1 MPFLRLSWNLHWWL
15 ILHALQTQ
23 GFSRST
29 AFSEKPR
36 QSREADWLSTQNPH
50 SWTELP
56 FLFYLGFSCWGII
69 MLTLQVILMK
79 FFFCWNF
86 CDPLPYILKSPLCLP
101 FPHVFSLNF
110 RLFKSKKRW
119 MSLRHCSNLQLDSRL
134 TDLNLWSS
142 WIFAWSFLNNRYP
155 SAPVILI
162 TTLPISLEPLDTQC
176 YALTYPNISPWS
188 WVFPT

>member
-1 MPFLRLSWNLHWWL
+1 MKIQRFP
-15 ILHALQTQ
+15 LQR
-23 GFSRST
+23 GFRDGGLTST
-29 AFSEKPR
+29 WSESQD
-36 QSREADWLSTQNPH
+36 QSGKEWFTSK
-50 SWTELP
+50 
-56 FLFYLGFSCWGII
+56 GWGII

-176 YALTYPNISPWS
+176 CALTYPNISPWS